1 MNNEY
6 IYKYIY
12 ERRALL
18 YKWFYGK
25 CTYHPAIC
33 SWRQANKKYIGLGFQ
48 KIIIN
53 KTLSHKAHKRFLW
66 AGYAQFTR
74 VPLKALSDQVLIK
87 LLTILKFNFFNCG
100 FTLQIGLAGKHYSNQ
115 GNKARKF
122 NCCCVFSAYILKP
135 VLSGSSGRC
144 L

>member
-1 MNNEY
+1 MLPPEFQVPMGSLKKFSKFGSAVWPAIANIY
-6 IYKYIY
+6 IQIYKYIY

-100 FTLQIGLAGKHYSNQ
+100 FTLQIGLTGKH
-115 GNKARKF
+115 
-122 NCCCVFSAYILKP
+122 
-135 VLSGSSGRC
+135 
-144 L
+144 